1 MLDAY
6 QPPLLIPLL
15 NLIALYILGVDP
27 SETGTMSNLVSESAP
42 SEPRK
47 RVVVTGLGAITPIG
61 NTLAEYWSG
70 LLAGKN
76 GIGPITFF
84 DPSRHA
90 CRIAGEVKGFD
101 PHDYLDRKDAK
112 RMDRF
117 AQFAVAASKQALA
130 DAQFVINDL
139 NAEQVGVI
147 IGTGIGGL
155 KILEEQE
162 EIYLTKGP
170 DRCSPFMIP
179 MMIAN
184 MAAGLTAIHTG
195 AKGPNTCTVTACAA
209 GSHAIGDA
217 FRMVQRGYA
226 QAMIC
231 GGTEAAITP
240 LSLAGFGSARALS
253 TRNDDPAH
261 ACRPFD
267 QGRDGFVMGEGCGI
281 LILEELEHALS
292 RGAKIYAE
300 IVGYGTT
307 CDAYHM
313 TSPVPGGDGAARAMQ
328 LALKDAGLTP
338 ETVSYINA
346 HGTSTP
352 ANDSTETK
360 AIKKALGD
368 VAYKIAVSSTKSMTG
383 HLLGGS
389 GGIEAVA
396 TAMAI
401 AHDQI
406 PPTINLEQPDAECD
420 LDYVPH
426 HSRAQA
432 VNVAL
437 SNSFGFGGHNVT
449 LAFRKY

>member
-1 MLDAY
+1 MTNIE
-6 QPPLLIPLL
+6 Q
-15 NLIALYILGVDP
+15 
-27 SETGTMSNLVSESAP
+27 
-42 SEPRK
+42 K

-61 NTLAEYWSG
+61 NSLAEYWEG
-70 LLAGKN
+70 LLSGRN
-76 GIGPITFF
+76 GIGPITLF
-84 DPSRHA
+84 DASRHD

-101 PHDYLDRKDAK
+101 PHQYMERKEAK

-117 AQFAVAASKQALA
+117 AQFGIGASKQALA
-130 DAQFVINDL
+130 DAQFPINDL

-155 KILEEQE
+155 KVLEDQQE
-162 EIYLTKGP
+162 VYLSRGP
-170 DRCSPFMIP
+170 SRCSPFMIP

-195 AKGPNTCTVTACAA
+195 AKGPNNCTVTACAA
-209 GSHAIGDA
+209 GSNAIGDA
-217 FRMVQRGYA
+217 FRLVQRGYA

-231 GGTEAAITP
+231 GGTEADVTP
-240 LSLAGFGSARALS
+240 LSVAGFAAARAVS
-253 TRNDDPAH
+253 TRNDSPET

-267 QGRDGFVMGEGCGI
+267 RDRDGFILGEGSGI
-281 LILEELEHALS
+281 LLLEELEHALS

-300 IVGYGTT
+300 IIGYAMT

-313 TSPVPGGDGAARAMQ
+313 TSPVPGGEGATRAIQ
-328 LALKDAGLTP
+328 LAMKDAGITP
-338 ETVSYINA
+338 EQVSYINA
-346 HGTSTP
+346 HGTSTT
-352 ANDSTETK
+352 ANDVTETA
-360 AIKKALGD
+360 AIKKALGES
-368 VAYKIAVSSTKSMTG
+368 AYKVAISSTKSMTG

-401 AHDQI
+401 ANDHI
-406 PPTINLEQPDAECD
+406 PPTINLENPDPACD

-426 HSRAQA
+426 HSRAQK
-432 VNVAL
+432 VDVAL

-449 LAFRKY
+449 LVFRKFLG